1 MNASSTCVEVD
12 MVVVFNID
20 VMLELAVVLRI
31 DAILGKVGVAES
43 EVFKR
48 KAVARGTVRE
58 NARMGMRSI
67 IVGE

>member
-1 MNASSTCVEVD
+1 MNASSITEEVGK
-12 MVVVFNID
+12 VIVFNID
-20 VMLELAVVLRI
+20 VMLELAVVLRV

-43 EVFKR
+43 EVFER
-48 KAVARGTVRE
+48 KAVARGTIRE